1 MSEDDQEDKRI
12 GNEFWKAR
20 SKHGRDKIFGDS
32 QTMLEAAYE
41 YFQWN
46 QENAWHKN
54 EAIKSGDRCGDL
66 IEVPT
71 ERPLTIYGLTQFW
84 GVSKNYLEQFEKA
97 LPEGEKDFSG
107 VIEFIRDVI
116 YRQKFEGAVV
126 GAFNAN
132 IISRELG
139 LADRSEHTGKDGSPL
154 LPALT
159 IQPMQTSTS
168 DILEKEPGDDA

>member
-1 MSEDDQEDKRI
+1 MSESESKDKRI

-20 SKHGRDKIFGDS
+20 SKHGRDKIFSDS

-41 YFQWN
+41 YFEWN
-46 QENAWHKN
+46 SKN
-54 EAIKSGDRCGDL
+54 TWFKSEAIKSGDKCGEI

-71 ERPLTIYGLTQFW
+71 ETPLTIYGLTQFW

-107 VIEFIRDVI
+107 VIAMIKDII
-116 YRQKFEGAVV
+116 YRQKFEGAAV

-132 IISRELG
+132 IISRDLG
-139 LADRSEHTGKDGSPL
+139 LAEKSEQSGTLKIRVTDEEE
-154 LPALT
+154 
-159 IQPMQTSTS
+159 
-168 DILEKEPGDDA
+168 DE